1 MQIDAESNAA
11 QTQMWRARLQQR
23 NATKFSS
30 GTGLGVAATGFAPPI
45 PGSMAPPMLAP
56 HPAGTSSDGLGRAD
70 SIDFVSPAIPRS
82 TSLGDMDSRLVDQLG
97 IALQEQG
104 KLDEMKRYVQSQ
116 QQAGVTKKDR
126 VTKLLTKLVA
136 LLGIEV
142 VVAATNAVVVST
154 TDVDTML
161 LKALKDRLT
170 PSQRSALEQSLSA
183 HRTGRPMDH
192 IKFMQTQVDQHVIV
206 QSLCEVRKNVYCT
219 VVRSVH
225 TPIAP

>member
-1 MQIDAESNAA
+1 
-11 QTQMWRARLQQR
+11 
-23 NATKFSS
+23 
-30 GTGLGVAATGFAPPI
+30 
-45 PGSMAPPMLAP
+45 MLAP